1 MNPETHI
8 VVVDYGAGNVQSVAN
23 ALDALGI
30 HAELTTDA
38 DAIRHAD
45 GVIVPGVGA
54 AQDTI
59 TNLERRGLVEPIID
73 ILHRDVPYLGICM
86 GMQALMSSS
95 DENGGQPCLDVI
107 PGVGRR
113 FETTMPVPHMGWNQV
128 TRTLNGARHPIF
140 DDIPDGAEFY
150 FVHSYF
156 CVPTDPAWV
165 LAETDYDGPFACVLG
180 RGNMVATQFHPEK
193 SGVYG
198 LRLLANFARIVT
210 AGGVDQASAATA
222 KA

>member
-1 MNPETHI
+1 MNQEI
-8 VVVDYGAGNVQSVAN
+8 SIAVVDYGAGNVQSVVN

-30 HAELTTDA
+30 QAELTTDPA
-38 DAIRHAD
+38 FIRNAD

-59 TNLERRGLVEPIID
+59 ANLERRGLVEPVLDVIGRD
-73 ILHRDVPYLGICM
+73 IPYLGICM

-95 DENGGQPCLDVI
+95 DENGGQACLDVI
-107 PGVGRR
+107 SGAGRR
-113 FETTMPVPHMGWNQV
+113 FQTPLPVPHMGWNQV
-128 TRTLNGARHPIF
+128 LRTPSGAGHPIF

-156 CVPTDPAWV
+156 CVPDDPAYV
-165 LAETDYDGPFACVLG
+165 LAETDYDGRFACVLG

-193 SGVYG
+193 SGAYG
-198 LRLLANFARIVT
+198 LRLLANFARIVA
-210 AGGVDQASAATA
+210 AGGVARTSAAATV
-222 KA
+222 

>member
-8 VVVDYGAGNVQSVAN
+8 VVVDYGAGNVQSVVN

-30 HAELTTDA
+30 PAELTSDA
-38 DAIRHAD
+38 AVVWRAD
-45 GVIVPGVGA
+45 GIIVPGVGA

-59 TNLERRGLVEPIID
+59 TNLERRGLVEPVLDIIA
-73 ILHRDVPYLGICM
+73 RDVPYLGICM

-113 FETTMPVPHMGWNQV
+113 FATTLPVPHMGWNQV
-128 TRTLNGARHPIF
+128 TRTPQGADHPIF
-140 DDIPDGAEFY
+140 DDIPNGAEFY
-150 FVHSYF
+150 FVHSYY
-156 CVPTDPAWV
+156 CAPTDPTYV
-165 LAETDYDGPFACVLG
+165 LAETDYDGRFACVVG

-193 SGVYG
+193 SGAFG
-198 LRLLANFARIVT
+198 LRLLANFARIVE
-210 AGGVDQASAATA
+210 AGGVERTSAARA
-222 KA
+222 AV